1 MKNDPLHEKT
11 LLFGV
16 RIVRLYKYLTEE
28 KKEYVMS
35 KQLLRAGTCPGA
47 MVREAV
53 NAESNADFIHKL
65 GIAQKEV
72 GETQYWLELLFRTE
86 YLSEQEFKSIA
97 TDAEEMMKII
107 RSAILTLKRKT
118 LKKDEMKEER

>member
-1 MKNDPLHEKT
+1 MKNTPLYEKT
-11 LLFGV
+11 LLFAV

-28 KKEYVMS
+28 KKEFVMS

-65 GIAQKEV
+65 SVAQKEI
-72 GETQYWLELLFRTE
+72 GETEYWLELLFRTD
-86 YLSEQEFKSIA
+86 YLSEHEFKSI
-97 TDAEEMMKII
+97 TSDANELMKII
-107 RSAILTLKRKT
+107 RSAILTVKHKVTKPKT
-118 LKKDEMKEER
+118 